1 MDRIL
6 SRLRRQLLTLRIKA
20 ETPPPREIPP
30 ESKKV
35 AEPASSE
42 DVLQRLQDQI
52 NVLTD
57 RNTKLERLVEIKEK
71 KIQLLLKRFNDSSQ

>member
-1 MDRIL
+1 VERIL
-6 SRLRRQLLTLRIKA
+6 ARLRRQLLAFRIKG
-20 ETPPPREIPP
+20 ETPQPRDIPP
-30 ESKKV
+30 ESKQV
-35 AEPASSE
+35 TEPASSE
-42 DVLQRLQDQI
+42 DVIQRLQDQI

>member
-1 MDRIL
+1 MERIL
-6 SRLRRQLLTLRIKA
+6 ARLQRQLLACRIKA
-20 ETPPPREIPP
+20 ETPPPRDIPP
-30 ESKKV
+30 ESKQV
-35 AEPASSE
+35 TGPPSSE
-42 DVLQRLQDQI
+42 DVIQRLQDQI